1 MVNDR
6 YIVSEGQI
14 VLGILSVVEC
24 MFRAAQVVSIQY
36 RVSYVYMV
44 SGGYMVSVQLLV
56 SGGYMVSARFMVC
69 QYYVYD
75 KCCICVWLSVLLH

>member
-6 YIVSEGQI
+6 YMVSEGQI
-14 VLGILSVVEC
+14 VLGIFSVVEC
-24 MFRAAQVVSIQY
+24 MFRVAQVVSIQY

-44 SGGYMVSVQLLV
+44 SGGYMVSVQFLV
-56 SGGYMVSARFMVC
+56 SGGYMVSVRFMVC

-75 KCCICVWLSVLLH
+75 KCCICVWFFVLFY